1 MPEIFADSSTHATV
15 RQCISISAGKAT
27 ILSTVVA
34 ELFEKEHKNVLA
46 SIREIENGTEKVGT
60 GLNFQPSEYTDST
73 GRTLPAY
80 RLTRDGFLFLT
91 LGFTGKKAEA
101 WRWKVIDAFN
111 AMEDELRRYRAAG
124 LRLDS
129 PVLVDALFGGQVS
142 VFTAKQIQ
150 SLPEEEQEQIL
161 ALPKKEIIRVVKEL
175 RQAKTGTQAV
185 LAGLTGNNEWYTPS
199 EWIERARQAM
209 CSIDVDPASNAV
221 AQNTVQA
228 SEWYDQERDGLQQ
241 EWHGNVWLNP
251 PYARGLIEAFV
262 ERLLEQYQTGNTQQA
277 IVLVDNRT
285 DTRWFQQL
293 CSVASAV
300 AFTKGRV
307 NFYNETVESSSP
319 ANGSAFIYLGQN
331 PQAFRQAFES
341 HCLVLFT
348 IHC

>member
-1 MPEIFADSSTHATV
+1 MQPEIEPDTLTFRSIISVSNGTATISSTT
-15 RQCISISAGKAT
+15 
-27 ILSTVVA
+27 VA
-34 ELFEKEHKNVLA
+34 ELFEKQHKHVLET
-46 SIREIENGTEKVGT
+46 IRGFETGTDDGVNGPV
-60 GLNFQPSEYTDST
+60 FRPVEYQDSK
-73 GRTLPAY
+73 GEMRPAY
-80 RLTRDGFLFLT
+80 QMNRDGFFFLT
-91 LGFTGKKAEA
+91 LGFTGKKAEV
-101 WRWKVIDAFN
+101 WRWRVIKAFN
-111 AMEDELRRYRAAG
+111 AMEDELRRFQAAG

-129 PVLVDALFGGQVS
+129 PTLVDALFKGQVS
-142 VFTAKQIQ
+142 IFTAKQIQ

-161 ALPKKEIIRVVKEL
+161 EMPKKEIIRAVKEM
-175 RQAKTGTQAV
+175 RQAKTGTQAA

-199 EWIERARQAM
+199 EWIERARQVM
-209 CSIDVDPASNAV
+209 RSIDVDPASNAV

-293 CSVASAV
+293 CSAASAV

-331 PQAFRQAFES
+331 SQAFRQAFES